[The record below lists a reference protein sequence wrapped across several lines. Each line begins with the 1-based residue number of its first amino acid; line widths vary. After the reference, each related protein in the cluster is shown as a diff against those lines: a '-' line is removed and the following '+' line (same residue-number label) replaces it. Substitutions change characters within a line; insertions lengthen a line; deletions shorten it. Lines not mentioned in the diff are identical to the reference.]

1 MRLPLHGRT
10 PAWLGTHSRGKP
22 TQSIRCRHSPR
33 RLRTREA
40 LGVRQLDGA
49 VEERHPARRPPTP
62 LLPSTNDRI
71 FGRPE
76 GIPLQARPH
85 PSPQRNLSRSSQ
97 NPRRGASVEGIPP
110 SEAVERVLPMLMVVQ
125 AVPSVASTSGVRWS
139 CIRGRCFR
147 MTKSPPGPS
156 ASCQLGACKRVSM
169 FQGTAGSCRLA
180 CAGEG
185 RAQCRPHTGGK
196 PPQSMRCR
204 DPETAP
210 LNLRSA
216 WLDRHVPLRASKRLT
231 TVVTGIQLVPVGNFR
246 FPLFPAKKN
255 LAPFT

>member
-1 MRLPLHGRT
+1 MPFTPARLCCPWPGQSYLDRAVANWSAKPRAEDGAGPDSATAWQPSPSSRTERPSGIRADSIPLAGRVLPSQEPRGWGFPQSQSHGPAGSPPSSYTNAQPRFDPQPMRLPLHGRT

-110 SEAVERVLPMLMVVQ
+110 SEAVERVLPMLKVVQ
-125 AVPSVASTSGVRWS
+125 AVPSVA
-139 CIRGRCFR
+139 
-147 MTKSPPGPS
+147 
-156 ASCQLGACKRVSM
+156 
-169 FQGTAGSCRLA
+169 
-180 CAGEG
+180 
-185 RAQCRPHTGGK
+185 
-196 PPQSMRCR
+196 
-204 DPETAP
+204 
-210 LNLRSA
+210 
-216 WLDRHVPLRASKRLT
+216 
-231 TVVTGIQLVPVGNFR
+231 
-246 FPLFPAKKN
+246 
-255 LAPFT
+255 